1 VTLSFRAAT
10 AADALC
16 IGMLGTQVFLDTYAP
31 AGMRAALA
39 REVVEHFAPVKVE
52 SLLAD
57 ESTACILAENDGHL
71 VGFVQVTHGA
81 RHALVPH
88 GATSEVDRLYVH
100 ERFTGHGIGKA
111 LLHHAEKSAAA
122 RGADALWLTAW
133 IGNARAIAFY
143 PKLGYIDVGATDY
156 VFENEHYENR
166 VFVKALG

>member
-1 VTLSFRAAT
+1 VTPSFRAGT

-16 IGMLGTQVFLDTYAP
+16 IGMLGTHVFLDTYAP
-31 AGMRAALA
+31 AGMRDALA

-57 ESTACILAENDGHL
+57 ESTEFILAENDGHL

-111 LLHHAEKSAAA
+111 LLHLAEKSAAA

-133 IGNARAIAFY
+133 VGNDRAIAFY
-143 PKLGYIDVGATDY
+143 PKQGYTDVGATDY
-156 VFENEHYENR
+156 VFENDHYENR
-166 VFVKALG
+166 VYRKVLG